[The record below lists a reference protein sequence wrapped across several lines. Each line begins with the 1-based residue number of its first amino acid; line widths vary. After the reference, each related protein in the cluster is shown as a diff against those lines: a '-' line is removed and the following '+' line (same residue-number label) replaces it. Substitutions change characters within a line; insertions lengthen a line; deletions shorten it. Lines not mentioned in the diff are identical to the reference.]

1 LNVHAAVRARQT
13 GFSLIE
19 LMVAL
24 AIGLI
29 VSLAV
34 MMGYLGAAQSQR
46 GQTDVTRMQE
56 TARFAFDLFGRES
69 RHAAFRNN
77 VVYSVSSG
85 TQSFGTATG
94 SDTFLYGIND
104 ATSPTL
110 PSGGT
115 PTVINNGDVIT
126 FRYYGMDGATAGTA
140 DGTILNCMGTGIKYG
155 QVNEDTLYIALDTTN
170 TSNSPSGEPTL
181 YCASRQKTSGTWA
194 AATGSPIALIPGV
207 ESMQILYGEDTDSD
221 GIVNKY
227 VKADSLSSSDFT
239 KVVAIMVSIVVRSPS
254 ASGFTAAQVL
264 NHFGTDYAAGNT
276 APSGDAGA
284 VFTSPTDGRL
294 RRIYSTVF
302 ALRNAL

>member
-1 LNVHAAVRARQT
+1 MRAASRVRQA

-56 TARFAFDLFGRES
+56 TARFTFDLFGRES

-77 VVYSVSSG
+77 VVYSASTG
-85 TQSFGTATG
+85 TQTFGTSTG
-94 SDTFLYGIND
+94 SDTFLAGTND
-104 ATSPTL
+104 ASSPTL
-110 PSGGT
+110 PDGST

-155 QVNEDTLYIALDTTN
+155 QINEDTLYIALDTSNTTN
-170 TSNSPSGEPTL
+170 SSAGEPTL
-181 YCASRQKTSGTWA
+181 YCASRQKTSGAWA
-194 AATGSPIALIPGV
+194 SSTGSPIALIPGV

-221 GIVNKY
+221 GIVNHY
-227 VKADSLSSSDFT
+227 VKADALSSSDFT
-239 KVVAIMVSIVVRSPS
+239 KVVAIMVSVVVRSPS
-254 ASGFTAAQVL
+254 ASGFSAAQVL
-264 NHFGTDYAAGNT
+264 NHFGTDYAAGGT
-276 APSGDAGA
+276 APSGDAGS
-284 VFTSPTDGRL
+284 VFTAPTDGRL

-302 ALRNAL
+302 ALRNTL